1 MSSQANFVMFMN
13 SVVIRITETDTLH
26 FLCMTWIV
34 LWCFSRSLKHREV
47 RKVCFQSQTWI
58 IQVPGWNL
66 TEITLKMPLITCLL
80 AILQRYL
87 YDMDMSVPCQWL
99 KITES
104 LHYQVSF
111 FFFFFSNGSRMSQA
125 IWSSQ
130 LEKLVL
136 DSSYELHVF
145 PFLLAIGF
153 KFPIERKWDL
163 STAWL
168 FSSRW
173 KSFNQ
178 LFPEVVYFSQL
189 IILGVFPVKSDE
201 FYCCYHISCIVQHL
215 SSKNY
220 FFFSST
226 AYKYQ
231 TFYKYREGNEVECS

>member
-1 MSSQANFVMFMN
+1 MIWTRQ
-13 SVVIRITETDTLH
+13 
-26 FLCMTWIV
+26 FLASG
-34 LWCFSRSLKHREV
+34 LRLLSHY
-47 RKVCFQSQTWI
+47 I
-58 IQVPGWNL
+58 I
-66 TEITLKMPLITCLL
+66 
-80 AILQRYL
+80 RYL
-87 YDMDMSVPCQWL
+87 
-99 KITES
+99 
-104 LHYQVSF
+104 

-220 FFFSST
+220 FFFLLLLINI
-226 AYKYQ
+226 KH
-231 TFYKYREGNEVECS
+231 FINIEKGMKWNVPRKCL